1 MNVTYKV
8 KFAVFSSRP
17 RFEALW
23 TGKRVTHFHQV
34 CLHRNYASTLL
45 FHPHFLCCRKELLN
59 GKMIEVLKIKP
70 QFNIV
75 NIVLLSVL
83 LAT

>member
-23 TGKRVTHFHQV
+23 TSELHIFTKFAFTETTHQPSYPIHTSSV
-34 CLHRNYASTLL
+34 VGRN
-45 FHPHFLCCRKELLN
+45 F
-59 GKMIEVLKIKP
+59 
-70 QFNIV
+70 
-75 NIVLLSVL
+75 
-83 LAT
+83 